1 MWSLGPVL
9 QHPLEINLKSQQF
22 LFWQRV
28 LRSQFCKQ
36 KKKRPPKT
44 DSLNEQPE
52 LYMSLKQSKHEQLF
66 LAVSRNL
73 TEDLFFSLIL
83 LQRNVQP
90 KLI

>member
-1 MWSLGPVL
+1 M
-9 QHPLEINLKSQQF
+9 
-22 LFWQRV
+22 
-28 LRSQFCKQ
+28 
-36 KKKRPPKT
+36 
-44 DSLNEQPE
+44 NEQPE